1 MSYFEGRRR
10 WRSGKAKK
18 ERTSSDRGRSMS
30 AIMRGLV
37 ILMFGI
43 LIIQLVNLQV
53 IKGEQYREQAEIN
66 ALREIPI
73 PANRGL
79 VYDRDGTLLVQNT
92 ARFSATI
99 IPGDMPE
106 GEEAAAYR
114 LIASVIG
121 LPASEIEATVTEG
134 IEVQGEFNPTVI
146 KADLDREVA
155 LTLIELEPHVPG
167 LSVQV
172 EPSRNY
178 LTGDLL
184 SHILGYIGPISAE
197 EYAVL
202 ADEGYLFQDF
212 LGKSGVELSYE
223 DILRGKAGKKLV
235 EVDAAGREL
244 RVISER
250 RPIDGTNLVLTID
263 LELQAAVQDILAE
276 YTTDSD
282 SAAAAVIDVKTG
294 ELLSMVSLPTF
305 DGNVFSGPITE
316 GTLLDLIESPGKPLV
331 NHAISDRYA
340 PGSTFKTI
348 VASAALQ
355 EGIASTSTTI
365 VSRGYI
371 NVENEFDPNVVYVY
385 RDWAPLGVLDFYDG
399 IAMSSNVYFYYLAG
413 GFADEGFRGL
423 GAEKVAEYARAF
435 GLGSLTGID
444 VAGESDGL
452 VPDPDWKRE
461 TLGETWTIGDT
472 YNFGIGQGYVAT
484 TPIQM
489 LRAIT
494 AIANGG
500 TLVTPHVV
508 AEYEDSLGNTLEA
521 LAPASSTVPVDAA
534 NLQYVREGM
543 RQSVTSGVASNASV
557 AGVAVAGK
565 TGTAEFGAVRD
576 DGTYETH
583 GWFVG
588 YAPADDPEIAIVV
601 FLQRGVGGSDA
612 SPAAARIF
620 DYYYSG
626 DGPTNGPGESV
637 PVPDPSPA
645 DVLDATAAPDVT
657 EASATDAPD
666 APDAGEPTAPPA
678 EEPVAEPE
686 PEPTAPPTEP
696 PAPPPTEPPAPPPTE
711 PPSEPPQE
719 TSPPAALPD
728 ERRPNRGLP

>member
-10 WRSGKAKK
+10 WRSRKAKN
-18 ERTSSDRGRSMS
+18 EPTASGRGTSM
-30 AIMRGLV
+30 AAMMRALV

-43 LIIQLVNLQV
+43 LIIQLINLQV

-79 VYDRDGTLLVQNT
+79 VYDRNGTLLVQNT

-99 IPGDMPE
+99 IPGDLPE
-106 GEEAAAYR
+106 GDEAATYR
-114 LIASVIG
+114 MISGVIG
-121 LPASEIEATVTEG
+121 LPASEIEARVTEG
-134 IEVQGEFNPTVI
+134 IEIQGEFNPTVI
-146 KADLDREVA
+146 KSDLDREVA

-184 SHILGYIGPISAE
+184 SHIVGYIGPISAE
-197 EYAVL
+197 EYERL
-202 ADEGYLFQDF
+202 ADEGYLYQDF

-223 DILRGKAGKKLV
+223 EVLRGKAGKKLV

-263 LELQAAVQDILAE
+263 LDLQAAVQEILAE
-276 YTTDSD
+276 YSTDSD
-282 SAAAAVIDVKTG
+282 NAAAAVIDVKTG

-305 DGNVFSGPITE
+305 DGNIFSGPISE
-316 GTLLDLIESPGKPLV
+316 DALAELIESPGKPLV

-348 VASAALQ
+348 VGSAALQ

-423 GAEKVAEYARAF
+423 GADKVAEYARAF
-435 GLGSLTGID
+435 GLGSPTGID
-444 VAGESDGL
+444 IAGESEGL
-452 VPDPDWKRE
+452 VPDPDWKQK
-461 TLGETWTIGDT
+461 TVGDTWTIGDT

-508 AEYEDSLGNTLEA
+508 AEYQDSLGNTLEA
-521 LAPASSTVPVDAA
+521 LAGATSAVPVDAA
-534 NLQYVREGM
+534 NLNIVGQGM
-543 RQSVTSGVASNASV
+543 RQSVTSGVARNASV
-557 AGVAVAGK
+557 SGVSVAGK
-565 TGTAEFGAVRD
+565 TGTAEFGAARD

-588 YAPADDPEIAIVV
+588 YAPAEDPEIAVVV
-601 FLQRGVGGSDA
+601 FLQRGIGGSDA
-612 SPAAARIF
+612 APAAAHIL
-620 DYYYSG
+620 DYYFSSG
-626 DGPTNGPGESV
+626 GPTYSPGDII
-637 PVPDPSPA
+637 PVPDPSPV
-645 DVLDATAAPDVT
+645 DVLDATAAPSDS
-657 EASATDAPD
+657 EAPATDAP
-666 APDAGEPTAPPA
+666 EPTATPA
-678 EEPVAEPE
+678 DEPAASPE
-686 PEPTAPPTEP
+686 PEPTALPTAPPTAPPTEAP
-696 PAPPPTEPPAPPPTE
+696 TAPPTDAPT
-711 PPSEPPQE
+711 EPPQE
-719 TSPPAALPD
+719 TSPPAAALPD
-728 ERRPNRGLP
+728 ERRPNRGVP